1 MGREIGDLKLTVEN
15 ERCQNQELLDLK
27 LKNEQ
32 QITGLEMEL
41 SHLKT
46 VLLDQDLKEENSP
59 AEIRAK
65 INSDNPKLE
74 KTVQIVKNTGNKRTD
89 SRKMIHSADI
99 ENSWYEGPT
108 KTYQNPLSA
117 SGKINWMKIG
127 KRLEGYLLKILK
139 ILKCIK
145 AQHINFRID

>member
-1 MGREIGDLKLTVEN
+1 
-15 ERCQNQELLDLK
+15 
-27 LKNEQ
+27 
-32 QITGLEMEL
+32 MEL

-65 INSDNPKLE
+65 INSDNRKLE
-74 KTVQIVKNTGNKRTD
+74 ETVQMVKNTGNKHTV

-108 KTYQNPLSA
+108 KTYQNPLSV
-117 SGKINWMKIG
+117 SRKPKLNENWKKNRGILAENNENSQMHKSS
-127 KRLEGYLLKILK
+127 KPSTLE
-139 ILKCIK
+139 
-145 AQHINFRID
+145 